1 MRFNARCLPAPPTL
15 KRRAFAT
22 TISARPMKFKSGIKL
37 LRECEGEG
45 EPAKRGDSVTYNMK
59 IFLNKGDEVPLNQHQ
74 ARHLPREMIRT
85 VNGCHYIDHKTVLGS
100 RQAMAGVEYS
110 LIGMKKGGYR
120 KVRVSPHLAYRSK
133 GLPDL
138 IPADA
143 VLVVELWL
151 SKVK

>member
-1 MRFNARCLPAPPTL
+1 MPALATL
-15 KRRAFAT
+15 KRRVFAT

-45 EPAKRGDSVTYNMK
+45 EPAKRGDRVIYNMK
-59 IFLNKGDEVPLNQHQ
+59 IFLNKGDEVPLNQRQ
-74 ARHLPREMIRT
+74 AQHLPQEMIRT
-85 VNGCHYIDHKTVLGS
+85 VDGCQYIDHKTVLGS

-120 KVRVSPHLAYRSK
+120 KVRVSPHLAYRSE

-151 SKVK
+151 RKVVK